1 MLVGDKPLSEAAVFS
16 GAGSNSLLIDTTR
29 LTFACPLDLAGIV
42 ASAQSAASHSIAVE
56 LRLPADLSMAAYLQ
70 RMDVIR
76 QMPPR
81 TKVVGRLPADARA
94 DQAKRLVEVTA
105 LSERNM
111 DTQAE
116 KLGPVITEFYAEYA
130 DAGGAAVFKACS
142 ELMGNATEHGASE
155 RGSFFALQLYTGTT
169 TECPRLEFAVCD
181 TGIGVM
187 RHLRRN
193 PRYEHLTRDE
203 LAIVRAFDRGVS
215 GVGGDRRG
223 NGLYD
228 AVEEAR
234 QFGQVDVHI
243 RSGRGDVRISADPSD
258 RSATIHD
265 RPDQTDGTWAWLTH
279 RLGA

>member
-1 MLVGDKPLSEAAVFS
+1 MFS
-16 GAGSNSLLIDTTR
+16 GTGSNLLLIDTTG

-42 ASAQSAASHSIAVE
+42 ASAHSAASHSVPVE
-56 LRLPADLSMAAYLQ
+56 LRLPADMSMAAYLQ

-81 TKVVGRLPADARA
+81 TRVVGKVPLDARA
-94 DQAKRLVEVTA
+94 DQTKRLIEVTA

-116 KLGPVITEFYAEYA
+116 KLGPVITDFYAGYSEG
-130 DAGGAAVFKACS
+130 GGAAVFKACS
-142 ELMGNATEHGASE
+142 ELMGNATEHGLSE
-155 RGSFFALQLYTGTT
+155 RGAFFAMQLYTGTT

-193 PRYEHLTRDE
+193 PLFEHLTRDE
-203 LAIVRAFDRGVS
+203 LAIARAFDQGVS
-215 GVGGDRRG
+215 GVASDRRG

-228 AVEEAR
+228 AVEDAR
-234 QFGQVDVHI
+234 KYGKVDVHI
-243 RSGRGDVRISADPSD
+243 RSGRGDVLVSGD
-258 RSATIHD
+258 RTGRTVTTHD
-265 RPDQTDGTWAWLTH
+265 RPDQTEGTWAWLTH
-279 RLGA
+279 RLGVYRDTVVQSVK